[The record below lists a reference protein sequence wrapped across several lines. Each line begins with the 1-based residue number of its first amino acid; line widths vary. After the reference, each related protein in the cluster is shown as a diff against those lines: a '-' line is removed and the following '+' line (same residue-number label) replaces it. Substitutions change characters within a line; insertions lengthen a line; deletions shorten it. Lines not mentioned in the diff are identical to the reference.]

1 MLTIA
6 ANKCDLEKERSVPE
20 AVIAAYAADINASYF
35 NTSAKTG
42 AGLEQAFVDIAKR
55 CLEQQHARLAQASS
69 FGSQGSL
76 CQNPAHATR
85 SMSLSMH
92 ACWGTHQHPDCM
104 LMTLC
109 NILWKNVVPDYDA
122 PTWFAGPPGA
132 RRQHGGI
139 VIVDE
144 GSLSPT
150 AKQSSCC

>member
-1 MLTIA
+1 M
-6 ANKCDLEKERSVPE
+6 PE

-76 CQNPAHATR
+76 CQTSAHATS

-92 ACWGTHQHPDCM
+92 ACRSTHLRPECM

-109 NILWKNVVPDYDA
+109 YILWKDVVPDYDA
-122 PTWFAGPPGA
+122 PIWFAGPLGA
-132 RRQHGGI
+132 RRQHGGL
-139 VIVDE
+139 VIIDE
-144 GSLSPT
+144 GSLPPA